1 MDIMVLGSIE
11 FKTLISLNAGR
22 PTNTRWKNS
31 VRGDGRVIN
40 LQCSKYQG
48 GCIQMIYY
56 TNN

>member
-40 LQCSKYQG
+40 LQCS
-48 GCIQMIYY
+48 
-56 TNN
+56 